1 MASYQAPK
9 SSSRINEKHRAA
21 IDELK
26 KELGANESPLS
37 DARNAKAQA
46 TTKASMLN
54 NGVGTIKFQE
64 KKDWSGSI
72 VGSIPPTIQLN
83 KSGKFSHRGTP
94 PKDSNGSMG
103 AMVYVGPNV
112 QGGSDNCAWI
122 MAWSTP
128 GDGTE
133 NKIYVETG
141 PSTKYP
147 SGSIDWDT
155 IKSSLQ
161 NSSNESHYFDE
172 DSQTEVSAQIAK
184 NGNNPLAAAVFDV
197 TLV

>member
-72 VGSIPPTIQLN
+72 VGSIPPTIQIN

-94 PKDSNGSMG
+94 PKDSNGSMELG
-103 AMVYVGPNV
+103 VRWSQCASGP
-112 QGGSDNCAWI
+112 DNCAWI

-133 NKIYVETG
+133 NKAN
-141 PSTKYP
+141 SLYP
-147 SGSIDWDT
+147 SLLLS
-155 IKSSLQ
+155 
-161 NSSNESHYFDE
+161 YFILLIV
-172 DSQTEVSAQIAK
+172 TVIA
-184 NGNNPLAAAVFDV
+184 
-197 TLV
+197 